1 MIDDHSR
8 IYRDAY
14 AKFGESPK
22 ALHWWDY
29 PSLANRYKQ
38 LVTDVDLSGRT
49 ILDAGCGMGDA
60 LPFLYMKAD
69 NFKYLGLDTNPDFI
83 EIAKKRYDGHRFE
96 VGDPFFGKLRGKFDV
111 VISSGVMNA
120 HTKNWVEE
128 RRQMIKNLWKLTDE
142 VLAFN
147 MAGSFNPE
155 THDDVIAYADTQV
168 ILDYCLGLTSR
179 VILRH
184 HYNKS
189 DFTLVLFK

>member
-1 MIDDHSR
+1 MIDNHEE
-8 IYRDAY
+8 IYREAY
-14 AKFGESPK
+14 ERHGQSPK

-29 PSLANRYKQ
+29 PSLASRYKQ
-38 LVTDVDLSGRT
+38 IVADPDIKDKT

-69 NFKYLGLDTNPDFI
+69 NFDYLGMDTNPDFI
-83 EIAKKRYDGHRFE
+83 KVAKKRYDGHRFQ
-96 VGDPFFGKLRGKFDV
+96 VGDPFFGQVKGKFDV

-120 HTKNWVEE
+120 NVHNWMDE
-128 RRQMIKNLWKLTDE
+128 RRHMIGNLFNLTGE

-155 THDDVIAYADTQV
+155 RDDEVIAYADTQEV
-168 ILDYCLGLTSR
+168 LDFCLTLTSR
-179 VILRH
+179 LILRH
-184 HYNKS
+184 HYNRS